1 MDTAITNYQLSRSFL
16 KEIKTEL
23 IFLKIWS
30 LDHWLEGTNKSLLNS
45 SSDSQVRF
53 LFDLLSEF

>member
-30 LDHWLEGTNKSLLNS
+30 LDHWLEGTNKSLLIS